1 MKIKEDKFFSQ
12 ERKEFLLSD
21 DFKAF
26 TWSIDYKAASAVM
39 KTENGRSFIPAGT
52 ILPKNDATAQGILLE
67 TLDITGND
75 GKGYMVPLLQ
85 AGIVNVMKLPDDPS
99 AEAKAALKLIL
110 FKVN

>member
-1 MKIKEDKFFSQ
+1 MKIKQDKFFSQ

-26 TWSIDYKAASAVM
+26 TWQIPSDVALVVM
-39 KTENGRSFIPAGT
+39 KNEYGRSFIPAGT

-67 TLDITGND
+67 TLDITGEE
-75 GKGYMVPLLQ
+75 GKACMAPLLQ
-85 AGIVNVMKLPDDPS
+85 AGIVNVRKLPVEPS

-110 FKVN
+110 FKVD

>member
-26 TWSIDYKAASAVM
+26 TWLLTSGTILAVK
-39 KTENGRSFIPAGT
+39 KTENGRTFIPAGT

-67 TLDITGND
+67 TLDLTGID
-75 GKGYMVPLLQ
+75 IKDCMVSLLQ
-85 AGIVNVMKLPDDPS
+85 AGIVNIKKIPVEPS
-99 AEAKAALKLIL
+99 PEAKAALKLIL
-110 FKVN
+110 FKAD